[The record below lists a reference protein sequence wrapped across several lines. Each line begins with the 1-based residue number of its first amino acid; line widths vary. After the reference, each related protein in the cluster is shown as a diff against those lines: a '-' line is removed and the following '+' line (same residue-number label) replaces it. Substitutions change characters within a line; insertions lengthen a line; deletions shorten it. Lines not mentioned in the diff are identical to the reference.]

1 MTRKDYEAVA
11 RSIRDY
17 LSLPDLAPAT
27 QENRIRKNTV
37 DDIIDILA
45 DVFESENRAFDPSR
59 FRSACIPN

>member
-27 QENRIRKNTV
+27 QENRIRKNTI
-37 DDIIDILA
+37 DDVIDILSE
-45 DVFESENRAFDPSR
+45 VFEADNRAFDASR

>member
-27 QENRIRKNTV
+27 QENRIRKNTI
-37 DDIIDILA
+37 DDVIDILSE
-45 DVFESENRAFDPSR
+45 VFESENSSFDSSR